1 MQIPWYIPA
10 IGAAIIWGI
19 HYPLLDFALKRISIY
34 GVLLLVVLPVLMLM
48 PLFLRDLAADFEQ
61 FKSLPGSEQ
70 WTILALMLTGT
81 AGTVLIYLSIGSK
94 NASLASLLEI
104 SYPAFVILFAYLL
117 FRQVHV
123 NAAAILGGLMT
134 LLGAV
139 LIIYSNR

>member
-61 FKSLPGSEQ
+61 FKSLPGSE
-70 WTILALMLTGT
+70 
-81 AGTVLIYLSIGSK
+81 
-94 NASLASLLEI
+94 
-104 SYPAFVILFAYLL
+104 
-117 FRQVHV
+117 
-123 NAAAILGGLMT
+123 
-134 LLGAV
+134 
-139 LIIYSNR
+139 

>member
-1 MQIPWYIPA
+1 
-10 IGAAIIWGI
+10 
-19 HYPLLDFALKRISIY
+19 
-34 GVLLLVVLPVLMLM
+34 
-48 PLFLRDLAADFEQ
+48 
-61 FKSLPGSEQ
+61 
-70 WTILALMLTGT
+70 MLTGT